1 MAINLPENSEDII
14 ERIFENTKLLIRYN
28 YWDGI
33 SETTFCKWFN
43 NFETLDER
51 YLAAAILSSLI
62 YRNQISIQAFGA
74 QLFQITIPNYLEKH
88 SIHTVE
94 CIDSW
99 MQSLNH
105 SRVSKFPF
113 RFSTLEG
120 IDDKPGKS
128 GSAIFRSLKKTFFN
142 GDLGVG
148 TQAYEKILKN
158 KNIKILILFDD
169 ILGTGRQFDTYMK
182 KFNPSEY
189 KVKILYCPFVAQK
202 DGIKFINTK
211 YPSVDIIP
219 IETIDNT
226 CGLFSKTNKL
236 FSLCDN
242 TEIEEFKSLY
252 INMTQKKEFK
262 ISGVFGEG
270 DQALTFLF
278 NDSTPNNNIAAL
290 WYQDDNWN
298 QLVKR

>member
-1 MAINLPENSEDII
+1 MAINLPKNAEDII

-43 NFETLDER
+43 NFKTPDEQ

-74 QLFQITIPNYLEKH
+74 QLFQISIPNYLEEH
-88 SIHTVE
+88 SIHSID

-99 MQSLNH
+99 MQSLNEP
-105 SRVSKFPF
+105 SVSKFPF

-120 IDDKPGKS
+120 VDDKPGKS
-128 GSAIFRSLKKTFFN
+128 GSAIYRSLKKTFFN
-142 GDLGVG
+142 GNLGVG
-148 TQAYEKILKN
+148 TQAYEKYLNN
-158 KNIKILILFDD
+158 KNIKVLILFDD
-169 ILGTGRQFDTYMK
+169 ILGTGRQFDTFMK
-182 KFNPSEY
+182 KFKPSDY
-189 KVKILYCPFVAQK
+189 NVKILYCPFVAQQ
-202 DGIKFINTK
+202 DGINFINTE
-211 YPSVDIIP
+211 YPNVDILP
-219 IETIDNT
+219 IEKIDNSF
-226 CGLFSKTNKL
+226 GLFSNTNKL

-252 INMTQKKEFK
+252 VNMTKNNEFK
-262 ISGVFGEG
+262 LSGIFGEG
-270 DQALTFLF
+270 EQALTFLF

-290 WYQDDNWN
+290 WYNDKNWN